1 MKRNTHGAS
10 RVSHDVQRSLSRIIS
25 ELKDPRIAMMTS
37 VTRCNVSRDL
47 KDCKAYISVLGN
59 SEDSLNRTMEG
70 LNSAKGFIRKSLA
83 ESLNLRNTPELTFIS
98 DDSIAYGVE
107 MSRKIDE
114 VIEQDKLNAVPD
126 EESESEDESDDPETE
141 EGSDDEE

>member
-10 RVSHDVQRSLSRIIS
+10 RVSHDVLRSLSRIIS

-59 SEDSLNRTMEG
+59 SEDNLQRTMEG

-83 ESLNLRNTPELTFIS
+83 ESLNLRNTPEITFIP

-114 VIEQDKLNAVPD
+114 VIKQDKRFAVPD
-126 EESESEDESDDPETE
+126 EEADDPESE